1 MSFKKKKIHFLNQ
14 CLILSTDGIQQFFLR
29 AIGDSRVKWS
39 RVGHS
44 TIRTQLGPTSVIM
57 YQYATE
63 IYTTHFKKR
72 FLF

>member
-1 MSFKKKKIHFLNQ
+1 MSNTFHWWNTTVFLK
-14 CLILSTDGIQQFFLR
+14 

-44 TIRTQLGPTSVIM
+44 TIRTQHGPTSVIM

-72 FLF
+72 FLFWPLSTPTP